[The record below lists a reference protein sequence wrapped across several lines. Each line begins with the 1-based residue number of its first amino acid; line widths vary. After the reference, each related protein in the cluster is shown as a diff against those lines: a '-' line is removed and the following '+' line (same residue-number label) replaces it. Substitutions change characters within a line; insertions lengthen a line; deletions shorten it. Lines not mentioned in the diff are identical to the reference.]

1 MAGESFH
8 PQNPDPSAFTKENL
22 GTVLSNQNLPGEYL
36 IPDTEIKYRGT
47 AYTIEYDSGC
57 VKIELSGEEDYECP
71 RIMYYPSESNVIGTL
86 ANPLDIR
93 VLPEMVYQ
101 LASEFMKANISRA
114 GEVRE
119 LFGGYKIEF
128 DPDSKTSYV
137 IDKDYKTRVPL
148 FQASSG
154 LQSLTPLVVVSDY
167 FFSSL
172 EGDYLDRLK
181 RESYLIRD
189 DILERVKDRELRGKL
204 EAFFA
209 SNLKNTFS
217 SGEVEKIRFSV
228 DGLVNSSL
236 IQIVEEP
243 EQNLYPSS
251 QVEMLMKLVSNTT
264 ENGKLVMTTHSPY
277 ILSVVENYNYA
288 YDQYIQFG
296 KTIEEVPKRLF
307 MPFECV
313 EAYKMENGRIRSI
326 MDAEARMVDG
336 SEIDGC
342 SSFINSVFDKIY
354 KLGEESEA

>member
-1 MAGESFH
+1 
-8 PQNPDPSAFTKENL
+8 
-22 GTVLSNQNLPGEYL
+22 
-36 IPDTEIKYRGT
+36 
-47 AYTIEYDSGC
+47 
-57 VKIELSGEEDYECP
+57 
-71 RIMYYPSESNVIGTL
+71 MYYPSERNVIGTL

-101 LASEFMKANISRA
+101 LASEFMNANIGRA

-119 LFGGYKIEF
+119 LFGGYKVEF
-128 DPDSKTSYV
+128 DPDSKICYV
-137 IDKDYKTRVPL
+137 IYKDCRTRVSL

-154 LQSLTPLVVVSDY
+154 LQSLAPLVVVSDY
-167 FFSSL
+167 FFSSID
-172 EGDYLDRLK
+172 GDYLDRLK

-189 DILERVKDRELRGKL
+189 DIIDRVKDRELRGKL

-209 SNLKNTFS
+209 SNLKNIFS
-217 SGEVEKIRFSV
+217 PGEVEKIRYSV

-243 EQNLYPSS
+243 EHNLYPSS
-251 QVEMLMKLVSNTT
+251 QVEMLKRLVSNTT

-288 YDQYIQFG
+288 YDQYLKYG
-296 KTIEEVPKRLF
+296 KTGEEIPKRLF

-313 EAYKMENGRIRSI
+313 EAYKMENGAVRSI
-326 MDAEARMVDG
+326 MNAEARMIDG

-342 SSFINSVFDKIY
+342 SSSINSVFDKIY
-354 KLGEESEA
+354 QLGEDGEA